1 MKFEDAVETYYFVRS
16 KKKLLTQFL
25 EDYPM
30 LFTAEKKI
38 PLNFQLKMTELSE
51 GSVSLRRPSDNK
63 FRLSMQSRITKVGIR
78 RNIMKAVLHNRE
90 KNNVF
95 EFLDQSE
102 VPDELHWYYICDVNE
117 ELLGP
122 FDHKTMQR
130 LFQEGLLK
138 ATTLVKKKLMPDFV
152 QMRYLLNKFCRLRAI
167 ESVDEGKFLEDLL
180 RNSPSKYVK
189 QFEEDI
195 EVWLMVIGKKL
206 DVDPHFMT
214 ASTDMNSKTDTFSYR
229 KERLSFVV
237 SKQSQQDRATPES
250 ANPFETLNVKKGD
263 PLDRKS
269 FANKPSAL
277 EEAKNF
283 SKRRGRY
290 STANFKQKHANQ

>member
-16 KKKLLTQFL
+16 KKKDLTQLL

-51 GSVSLRRPSDNK
+51 GSVSLRRPSENK
-63 FRLSMQSRITKVGIR
+63 FRLSMQSKITKVQIR
-78 RNIMKAVLHNRE
+78 RNIMKVVLQNRDQ
-90 KNNVF
+90 NNVF

-102 VPDELHWYYICDVNE
+102 VLGELQWYYICDIKQ

-122 FDHKTMQR
+122 FDHTAMQR
-130 LFQEGLLK
+130 FFQDGELK

-167 ESVDEGKFLEDLL
+167 ESVDEGKFLEDLT
-180 RNSPSKYVK
+180 RNSPTKRDK
-189 QFEEDI
+189 QLEEDV
-195 EVWLMVIGKKL
+195 EVWLTVIGKKL
-206 DVDPHFMT
+206 DIDPHFT
-214 ASTDMNSKTDTFSYR
+214 TTSTDLHSKTDTFSYR

-237 SKQSQQDRATPES
+237 SKQSQQDRTQTES
-250 ANPFETLNVKKGD
+250 TNPFETLNVKKAD

-269 FANKPSAL
+269 FANKPTAL

-290 STANFKQKHANQ
+290 STATFKQKHANQ